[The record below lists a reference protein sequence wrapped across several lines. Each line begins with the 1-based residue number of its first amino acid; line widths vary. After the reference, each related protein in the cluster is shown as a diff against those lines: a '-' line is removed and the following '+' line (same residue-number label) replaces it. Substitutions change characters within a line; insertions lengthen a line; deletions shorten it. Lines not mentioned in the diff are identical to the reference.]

1 MDETRRK
8 PKRGLIF
15 KTWERCKTLGRAGK
29 SSSKPRLTHGPS
41 LAKKSKSWS
50 GPLPS
55 LLKEVD
61 APPPRLHGSLKQL
74 RAAVPEGCFS
84 VYVGPE
90 KQRFVVRTECANHPL
105 FQMLLEEAESEFG
118 YSSGGPIELPCDV
131 AVFCRVLM
139 EMDSADDDGGRV
151 GGLGA
156 KRRVGCGVNQ
166 GYGGYRL
173 LSPSRMITINQF

>member
-1 MDETRRK
+1 MEANMEK
-8 PKRGLIF
+8 AKKSLIT
-15 KTWERCKTLGRAGK
+15 KTWERCKSIGRGGGNKAAA
-29 SSSKPRLTHGPS
+29 SSPGRLTR
-41 LAKKSKSWS
+41 KTKSWN
-50 GPLPS
+50 
-55 LLKEVD
+55 
-61 APPPRLHGSLKQL
+61 GSSAG
-74 RAAVPEGCFS
+74 AAAAAAMEGGRGGRRRVAPEGCFS
-84 VYVGPE
+84 VYVGPG
-90 KQRFVVRTECANHPL
+90 KQKFVIKTEYANHPL
-105 FQMLLEEAESEFG
+105 FKALLDEAEAEYG

>member
-1 MDETRRK
+1 MEANMEK
-8 PKRGLIF
+8 AKKSLIT
-15 KTWERCKTLGRAGK
+15 KTWERCKSIGRGGGNKATASSPGRLTRKTKSWNGSRAG
-29 SSSKPRLTHGPS
+29 
-41 LAKKSKSWS
+41 
-50 GPLPS
+50 
-55 LLKEVD
+55 
-61 APPPRLHGSLKQL
+61 
-74 RAAVPEGCFS
+74 AAAAAAMEGGRGGRRRVAPEGCFS
-84 VYVGPE
+84 VYVGPG
-90 KQRFVVRTECANHPL
+90 KQKFVIKTEYANHPL
-105 FQMLLEEAESEFG
+105 FKALLDEAEAEYG